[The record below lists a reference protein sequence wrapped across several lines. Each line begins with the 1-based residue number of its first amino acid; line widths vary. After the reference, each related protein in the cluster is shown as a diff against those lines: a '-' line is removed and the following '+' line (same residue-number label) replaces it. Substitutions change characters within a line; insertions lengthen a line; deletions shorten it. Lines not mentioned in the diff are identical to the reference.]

1 MPELPEVETCKR
13 GLAQHLPGLCV
24 TEVVVR
30 QAKLRYPVTQLLQ
43 TNLHGNRFKAISRR
57 AKYLIFHT
65 DKGDVIVH
73 LGMSGSLHL
82 LTAAQKHG
90 PHDHIDIYL
99 ENGYLLRYTDP
110 RRFGAWL
117 WCDHAADH
125 VLLNT
130 LGPEPLSAEFNAA
143 YLHTKL
149 QQRRITIKTALMD
162 SHLVVGIGNI
172 YVSEALFAAGISPL
186 RLAYSLTQQEC
197 AALVNSIQNVLQ
209 AAIAAGGTTLK
220 NFVDSSGKPGY
231 FKQELRVYGRQNPS
245 CIQCQSSILK
255 ITLGG
260 RSTFYCDQCQK

>member
-24 TEVVVR
+24 TKVVVR
-30 QAKLRYPVTQLLQ
+30 QAKLRYPVTQPLQ
-43 TNLHGNRFKAISRR
+43 TNLRGSRFEEISRR
-57 AKYLIFHT
+57 AKYLVLHT

-73 LGMSGSLHL
+73 LGMSGSLYL
-82 LTAAQKHG
+82 LTAVQKHG
-90 PHDHIDIYL
+90 PHDHIDIHL

-117 WCDHAADH
+117 WCDRALEHS
-125 VLLNT
+125 LLNT
-130 LGPEPLSAEFNAA
+130 LGPEPLSAEFNAD

-149 QQRRITIKTALMD
+149 QKRRVTIKTALMD

-186 RLAYSLTQQEC
+186 RSAHGLTQQEC
-197 AALVNSIQNVLQ
+197 AAIVSSIQSILQ

-220 NFVDSSGKPGY
+220 DFVDSSGKPGY
-231 FKQELRVYGRQNPS
+231 FKQELRVYGRQNAS
-245 CIQCQSSILK
+245 CVQCQNPILR
-255 ITLGG
+255 INLGG